1 MKNWIMG
8 SVLSGLLV
16 VALSVGNAH
25 ATYQKLDAIVA
36 IVDED
41 VVLASELMTRLQTV
55 REQMQANQIPIPP
68 NDVLVNQVMER
79 LILENIQSQ
88 EAQRRGIE
96 IDDETLTR
104 AVNQFAQNNN
114 MTLPEFQVALAKDGV
129 SYREFREDIRGEL
142 VRTRLQRGM
151 INRRV
156 AITEQDV
163 QGLLNSPAYQEMFS
177 DDYRVG
183 HIMLAFDDDA
193 SEAVVEQA
201 KQKAATLIKALRDG
215 ADFAETAVANSAAS
229 SALEGGDLGWRKAGE
244 LPSLFTE
251 PVLEMAVG
259 DVAEP
264 IKTGSAFHIIKLLE
278 RRGAGTQQEAQ
289 TKVRHILVRPSAIR
303 TPADTEALSREI
315 HGRLVNGEDFETLAK
330 EFSEDPGSALNGGDL
345 GWSTPDQFVPI
356 FAEVMEATAD
366 EALSE
371 PFLSEFGWHILTV
384 EGRRSQDMSEEARSN
399 MALELLPRRRYE
411 EERQEWLKEIRDEAF
426 VELRI

>member
-16 VALSVGNAH
+16 VALTVGNAH

-315 HGRLVNGEDFETLAK
+315 HGRLVNGISSK
-330 EFSEDPGSALNGGDL
+330 
-345 GWSTPDQFVPI
+345 
-356 FAEVMEATAD
+356 
-366 EALSE
+366 
-371 PFLSEFGWHILTV
+371 IL
-384 EGRRSQDMSEEARSN
+384 
-399 MALELLPRRRYE
+399 P
-411 EERQEWLKEIRDEAF
+411 EILM
-426 VELRI
+426 V